1 LIKINQ
7 SLILCSK
14 KEAINTKF
22 AASFKNM
29 QILNGIQVAKT
40 IKEQLTEEVNLLKQK
55 GLRVPHLA
63 AILVGSDGASQ
74 TYVNSKESDCKQ
86 VGFESSVFRYDANTS
101 EQEILDK
108 VIEINNNPKIDG
120 LIVQLPL
127 PKHISELKVTQLIN
141 PDKDVDGFHTVSL
154 GKLLKGED
162 TFIPATPFGIV
173 MMLELYKIETSG
185 KHCVVVGRSNI
196 VGRPMSVLM
205 SQNSTY
211 GNCTVTLCHS
221 KTENLENYVKQA
233 DIVIAALGKPEF
245 IKGHML
251 KEGAIVIDVGI
262 TRVDDTTNP
271 KGYVLKGDVDFE
283 DVKNIASAVTPV
295 PGGVGPLTR
304 IGLLKNT
311 FKSYLKSNI
320 SSTI

>member
-1 LIKINQ
+1 
-7 SLILCSK
+7 
-14 KEAINTKF
+14 
-22 AASFKNM
+22 M
-29 QILNGIQVAKT
+29 QLLNGLQVAKT
-40 IKEQLTEEVNLLKQK
+40 IKEKISADVLQLTQN
-55 GLRVPHLA
+55 GYRAPHLA

-86 VGFESSVFRYDANTS
+86 VGFSSTVLRFDESVS
-101 EQEILDK
+101 EQELLDK
-108 VIEINNNPKIDG
+108 IDEINKDQNIDG

-127 PKHISELKVTQLIN
+127 PKHISELKVTQKIS
-141 PDKDVDGFHTVSL
+141 PDKDVDGFHTISL

-162 TFIPATPFGIV
+162 TFVPATPLGIV
-173 MMLELYKIETSG
+173 MMLEQYEIETSG

-205 SQNSTY
+205 SQNTPY

-221 KTENLENYVKQA
+221 KTANLNFHLKQA

-245 IKGHML
+245 VKGEML
-251 KEGAIVIDVGI
+251 KQGAIVIDVGI
-262 TRVDDTTNP
+262 TRVEDASNP

-283 DVKNIASAVTPV
+283 DVKEVAAAITPV

-304 IGLLKNT
+304 IGLLQNT
-311 FKSYLKSNI
+311 LKAYKK
-320 SSTI
+320 TINS

>member
-1 LIKINQ
+1 
-7 SLILCSK
+7 
-14 KEAINTKF
+14 
-22 AASFKNM
+22 M
-29 QILNGIQVAKT
+29 QILNGLEVAKT
-40 IKEQLTEEVNLLKQK
+40 IKEQLKKEVLTLKEQGK
-55 GLRVPHLA
+55 RAPHLA

-86 VGFESSVFRYDANTS
+86 VGFESTVMRFEANIS
-101 EQEILDK
+101 EEELLQK
-108 VIEINNNPKIDG
+108 IENINNDPNIDG

-127 PKHISELKVTQLIN
+127 PKHISELKVTQKISAL
-141 PDKDVDGFHTVSL
+141 KDVDGFHTLSL

-162 TFIPATPFGIV
+162 TFIPATPYGIL
-173 MMLELYKIETSG
+173 MMLELYNIDTTG

-205 SQNSTY
+205 SQNTEY

-221 KTENLENYVKQA
+221 KTKDLNSFVKQA

-245 IKGHML
+245 IKGNML
-251 KEGAIVIDVGI
+251 KPGCIVIDVGI
-262 TRVDDTTNP
+262 TRVEDSNNP

-283 DVKNIASAVTPV
+283 DASTVAGAITPV

-311 FKSYLKSNI
+311 YKAYLVSHQQAGIVNY
-320 SSTI
+320 

>member
-1 LIKINQ
+1 
-7 SLILCSK
+7 
-14 KEAINTKF
+14 
-22 AASFKNM
+22 M
-29 QILNGIQVAKT
+29 QLLNGLQVAKT
-40 IKEQLTEEVNLLKQK
+40 IKEQLAQEVNSIKEK

-74 TYVNSKESDCKQ
+74 TYVNSKEADCRQ
-86 VGFESSVFRYDANTS
+86 VGFDSSVFRYDETAT
-101 EQEILDK
+101 EQEILNK
-108 VIEINNNPKIDG
+108 VEEINNNPNIDG

-127 PKHISELKVTQLIN
+127 PKHISELKVTQKIN
-141 PDKDVDGFHTVSL
+141 AEKDVDGFHTESL

-162 TFIPATPFGIV
+162 TFIPATPYGIL
-173 MMLELYKIETSG
+173 MMLELYNIETTG

-205 SQNSTY
+205 SQNTNY

-221 KTENLENYVKQA
+221 KTKNIEGFIKQA

-245 IKGHML
+245 IKGRML
-251 KEGAIVIDVGI
+251 KPGAIVIDVGI
-262 TRVDDTTNP
+262 TRVEDKSNP

-283 DVKNIASAVTPV
+283 DIKEIASAVTPV

-311 FKSYLKSNI
+311 FKAYIKSNL
-320 SSTI
+320 SSSI

>member
-1 LIKINQ
+1 
-7 SLILCSK
+7 
-14 KEAINTKF
+14 
-22 AASFKNM
+22 M
-29 QILNGIQVAKT
+29 QLLNGLQVAKT
-40 IKEQLTEEVNLLKQK
+40 IKEKISADVLQLTQN
-55 GLRVPHLA
+55 GHRAPHLA

-86 VGFESSVFRYDANTS
+86 VGFSSTVLRFDESVS
-101 EQEILDK
+101 EQELLDK
-108 VIEINNNPKIDG
+108 IDEINKDRNIDG

-127 PKHISELKVTQLIN
+127 PKHISELKVTQKIS
-141 PDKDVDGFHTVSL
+141 PDKDVDGFHTISL

-162 TFIPATPFGIV
+162 TFVPATPLGIV
-173 MMLELYKIETSG
+173 MMLEQYEIETSG

-205 SQNSTY
+205 SQNTPY

-221 KTENLENYVKQA
+221 KTANLNFHLKQA

-245 IKGHML
+245 VKGEML
-251 KEGAIVIDVGI
+251 KQGAIVIDVGI
-262 TRVDDTTNP
+262 TRVEDASNP

-283 DVKNIASAVTPV
+283 DVKEVAAAITPV

-304 IGLLKNT
+304 IGLLQNT
-311 FKSYLKSNI
+311 LKAYKK
-320 SSTI
+320 TINS

>member
-1 LIKINQ
+1 
-7 SLILCSK
+7 
-14 KEAINTKF
+14 
-22 AASFKNM
+22 M
-29 QILNGIQVAKT
+29 QLLNGIQVAKT
-40 IKEQLTEEVNLLKQK
+40 IKEQLAIEVNLLKEK

-86 VGFESSVFRYDANTS
+86 VGFNSSVYRYDETTS

-108 VIEINNNPKIDG
+108 VLEINNNSEIDG

-127 PKHISELKVTQLIN
+127 PKHISELKVTQLIS
-141 PDKDVDGFHTVSL
+141 PEKDVDGFHTVSL

-162 TFIPATPFGIV
+162 TFIPATPYGIL
-173 MMLELYKIETSG
+173 MMLELYNIETTG

-205 SQNSTY
+205 SQNTKY
-211 GNCTVTLCHS
+211 GNCTVTLTHS
-221 KTENLENYVKQA
+221 KTANLESYVKQA

-245 IKGHML
+245 IKGNML
-251 KEGAIVIDVGI
+251 KPGAIIIDVGI
-262 TRVDDTTNP
+262 TRVEDINNP
-271 KGYVLKGDVDFE
+271 KGYVLKGDVDFN
-283 DVKNIASAVTPV
+283 DVSSIASAVTPV

-304 IGLLKNT
+304 VGLLKNT
-311 FKSYLKSNI
+311 FKSYMKSNI
-320 SSTI
+320 SSSI

>member
-1 LIKINQ
+1 
-7 SLILCSK
+7 
-14 KEAINTKF
+14 
-22 AASFKNM
+22 M
-29 QILNGIQVAKT
+29 QLLNGLQVAKT
-40 IKEQLTEEVNLLKQK
+40 IKDQLSLEVNSLKEK
-55 GLRVPHLA
+55 GLRAPHLA

-74 TYVNSKESDCKQ
+74 TYVNSKEADCKQ
-86 VGFESSVFRYDANTS
+86 VGFDSSVFRYDENTS
-101 EQEILDK
+101 EQVLLEKIE
-108 VIEINNNPKIDG
+108 EINNNPNIDG

-127 PKHISELKVTQLIN
+127 PKHISELKVTQLIS
-141 PDKDVDGFHTVSL
+141 PEKDVDGFHTVSL

-162 TFIPATPFGIV
+162 TFIPATPYGIL
-173 MMLELYKIETSG
+173 MMLELYDIQTAG

-205 SQNSTY
+205 SQNTKY
-211 GNCTVTLCHS
+211 GNCTVTLTHS
-221 KTENLENYVKQA
+221 KTVNLESYVKQA

-245 IKGHML
+245 IKGSML
-251 KEGAIVIDVGI
+251 KKGAIVIDVGI
-262 TRVDDTTNP
+262 TRVDDSTNP

-283 DVKNIASAVTPV
+283 DVKEIASAVTPV

-320 SSTI
+320 TTSI

>member
-1 LIKINQ
+1 
-7 SLILCSK
+7 
-14 KEAINTKF
+14 
-22 AASFKNM
+22 M
-29 QILNGIQVAKT
+29 QLLNGLQVAKT
-40 IKEQLTEEVNLLKQK
+40 IKEKISADVLQLTQS
-55 GLRVPHLA
+55 GYRAPHLA

-86 VGFESSVFRYDANTS
+86 VGFSSTVLRFDESVS
-101 EQEILDK
+101 EQELLDK
-108 VIEINNNPKIDG
+108 IDEINKDQNIDG

-127 PKHISELKVTQLIN
+127 PKHISELKVTQKIS
-141 PDKDVDGFHTVSL
+141 PDKDVDGFHTISL

-162 TFIPATPFGIV
+162 TFVPATPLGIV
-173 MMLELYKIETSG
+173 MMLEQYEIETSG

-205 SQNSTY
+205 SQNTPY

-221 KTENLENYVKQA
+221 KTANLNFHLKQA

-245 IKGHML
+245 VKGEML
-251 KEGAIVIDVGI
+251 KQGAIVIDVGI
-262 TRVDDTTNP
+262 TRVEDASNP

-283 DVKNIASAVTPV
+283 DVKEVAAAITPV

-304 IGLLKNT
+304 IGLLQNT
-311 FKSYLKSNI
+311 LKAYKK
-320 SSTI
+320 TINS